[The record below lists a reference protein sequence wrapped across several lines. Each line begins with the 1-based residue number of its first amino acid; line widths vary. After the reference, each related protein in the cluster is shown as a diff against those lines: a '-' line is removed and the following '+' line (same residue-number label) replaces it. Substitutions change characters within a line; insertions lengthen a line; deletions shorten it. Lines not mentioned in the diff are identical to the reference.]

1 MLDVSNIL
9 FKYTPYVKCSATNIN
24 WCLYISATNINFMHA
39 CMVFIYILYGSTL
52 LYVHE
57 LVVITTERARQ
68 LGWLY
73 LIQTFNFG

>member
-1 MLDVSNIL
+1 MLNAQPQTLTGV
-9 FKYTPYVKCSATNIN
+9 
-24 WCLYISATNINFMHA
+24 YIYQPQTLTSCMHA